1 MPNRT
6 TSAASPADRS
16 AGGPGAPTAAPTLPP
31 GPMPAV
37 LARTLRATAAAVPAL
52 GDDRATR
59 LAAVIDAFE
68 SFNPRSLTDFLLVS
82 RFLILGGAFEAL
94 QQRALDPDLPAA
106 QAERLTRPALAAFRL
121 QERILRLL
129 GRDDAAASAEA
140 QAGVWH
146 HWRQDLMRREEL
158 ERAAEAARVAAEAAR
173 EAEAA
178 ADAGT
183 AERAVL
189 PRGQSRGRVPMR
201 PTPAEPESMDV
212 IAAREG
218 WGDAYKNERAEFDR
232 FVEQSM
238 EGCDPA
244 TGAKP

>member
-37 LARTLRATAAAVPAL
+37 LARTVRATAAAVPAL

-68 SFNPRSLTDFLLVS
+68 SFNPRTLTDFLLVS
-82 RFLILGGAFEAL
+82 RFLILGGAFETL

-106 QAERLTRPALAAFRL
+106 QAERLTRTALAAFRL

-129 GRDDAAASAEA
+129 SRDDAAVSAEVEE
-140 QAGVWH
+140 GVWQ

-158 ERAAEAARVAAEAAR
+158 ERAAEAARAAAEAAR
-173 EAEAA
+173 AAEAA
-178 ADAGT
+178 ADTEET
-183 AERAVL
+183 AEAVI
-189 PRGQSRGRVPMR
+189 PSRGKVKGRAPVR
-201 PTPAEPESMDV
+201 PAPAEPESIDV
-212 IAAREG
+212 IAARDG
-218 WGDAYKNERAEFDR
+218 WRDEYRHGSA
-232 FVEQSM
+232 
-238 EGCDPA
+238 
-244 TGAKP
+244 